1 MKKNFLE
8 ILKKTVSENKWFILF
23 SVFFFCLIFT
33 LENINGRFWLYDFKV
48 YYLAAKA
55 LVSGNQ
61 VYGIPFGLD
70 TGFYKYSPFTLLTFT
85 PYCLFPFFTA
95 SCIHFTVISFAT
107 ILSVLAI
114 QKILTHSVFS
124 INLQKKNLIMSI
136 SIICIVR
143 HLFRELHMGN
153 VNIIIVMLLSSG
165 LLLSLKNK
173 SLLSGILIGL
183 AIMIKPYFIILL
195 LPMFFYKKTKTI
207 LSVGIT
213 ILFSISITFLILG
226 FSNSINLHKN
236 WLTAMLG
243 HNSYITSNDT
253 LQSIFNYYFN
263 AGLSNSFQ
271 LYVLIFV
278 VITYSLFTL
287 FSKKIQQTLT
297 IPDNNKQ
304 LPFVIGYF
312 VLFAVIPNILLTDT
326 EHFLFS
332 LPLILFLLNYLFI
345 SKNYLSVCLF
355 VLLIFFYSGN
365 SSDIMGNELADKIDK
380 MGLLGI
386 SNILLII
393 FSLRVVSILKNQKLK
408 QKLVLQNESKNN

>member
-1 MKKNFLE
+1 MKNNFLE
-8 ILKKTVSENKWFILF
+8 ILKKTITENKGFILF
-23 SVFFFCLIFT
+23 SLFFFCLIFT

-48 YYLAAKA
+48 YYLAAKS
-55 LVSGNQ
+55 LISGNQ

-85 PYCLFPFFTA
+85 PYCLLPYFAA
-95 SCIHFTVISFAT
+95 SCIHYAIISIST
-107 ILSVLAI
+107 ILSALVI
-114 QKILTHSVFS
+114 QKIMTHYVFS
-124 INLQKKNLIMSI
+124 ITNQKKNLIMSI
-136 SIICIVR
+136 AIICIIR
-143 HLFRELHMGN
+143 HIFRELHMGN

-173 SLLSGILIGL
+173 SLLSGIFIGL
-183 AIMIKPYFIILL
+183 AIMIKPYFILLL
-195 LPMFFYKKTKTI
+195 LPMLFHKKTKTI

-213 ILFSISITFLILG
+213 ILFSIGITFLILG
-226 FSNSINLHKN
+226 FSNSMNLHKN

-263 AGLSNSFQ
+263 AELTNAFQ
-271 LYVLIFV
+271 LYVLISV
-278 VITYSLFTL
+278 VIIYSIFTL
-287 FSKKIQQTLT
+287 LSKQFKPKIT
-297 IPDNNKQ
+297 ILNNNEQ

-312 VLFAVIPNILLTDT
+312 VLFAMIPNILLTDT

-345 SKNYLSVCLF
+345 SKNYLSVCIFIL
-355 VLLIFFYSGN
+355 VIFFYSGN
-365 SSDIMGNELADKIDK
+365 SSDIMGNKLADKIDK

-386 SNILLII
+386 SNILFIG
-393 FSLRVVSILKNQKLK
+393 FSIYVAAAFKNQELNQKKLLPK
-408 QKLVLQNESKNN
+408 